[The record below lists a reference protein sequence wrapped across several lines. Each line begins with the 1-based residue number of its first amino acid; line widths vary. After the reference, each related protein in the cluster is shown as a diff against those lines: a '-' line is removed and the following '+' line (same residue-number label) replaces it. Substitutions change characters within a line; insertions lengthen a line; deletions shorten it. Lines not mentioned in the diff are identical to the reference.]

1 VDDQGAVVDTPL
13 SARSPLSVS
22 QTSSDIQISVSPQI
36 AGAGSRI
43 SFTSDAHKF
52 SGINNHKVYAAIPGE
67 PNPVLL
73 KDCGA
78 DSFCSASI
86 PFYRTTQLFSKITTG
101 GQTSQSASVTLSITG
116 NGIPK
121 PTLTLLN
128 KPTPNQAV
136 IKIDAPTGETI
147 GFTTLVAGTTE
158 DDKALALCDQSTCE
172 VTLQFSTPQKYTAF
186 TDVGGKLEAS
196 NTLNLEP

>member
-1 VDDQGAVVDTPL
+1 MAPL
-13 SARSPLSVS
+13 SRHLYRQDLLCPYSRHPPIYKSRSAHKYPAQALASAS
-22 QTSSDIQISVSPQI
+22 
-36 AGAGSRI
+36 
-43 SFTSDAHKF
+43 TSDAHKF

-78 DSFCSASI
+78 ESNCAASL

-121 PTLTLLN
+121 PTLTLLS
-128 KPTPNQAV
+128 KPSPNQAV

-147 GFTTLVAGTTE
+147 GFTTLVAGVTE
-158 DDKALALCDQSTCE
+158 GNTAVALCDQSTCE
-172 VTLQFSTPQKYTAF
+172 VTIQFSTPQQYTSF
-186 TDVGGKLEAS
+186 TDVGGKLESS